1 MLDRYFAVINPEDGA
16 EELQRKI
23 AAARKHL
30 TELKSNQIV
39 LARTRTVKRLLDNVR
54 LNGSKN
60 ASGEIPREDLMLY
73 AKELT
78 SLKDSIDEKKRELT
92 FSQQILAEKDRNLYD
107 KKLVFT
113 FLTFFLIF
121 PHVWS

>member
-1 MLDRYFAVINPEDGA
+1 MINPQDDA

-23 AAARKHL
+23 QAGRKHL
-30 TELKSNQIV
+30 SELKSNQIV

-60 ASGEIPREDLMLY
+60 ASGEIPREDLMVY

-78 SLKDSIDEKKRELT
+78 SLRDSIDEKNGELS
-92 FSQQILAEKDRNLYD
+92 FSQQILAEKDRILYD
-107 KKLVFT
+107 KK
-113 FLTFFLIF
+113 
-121 PHVWS
+121 

>member
-1 MLDRYFAVINPEDGA
+1 M
-16 EELQRKI
+16 
-23 AAARKHL
+23 

-92 FSQQILAEKDRNLYD
+92 FSQQILAERNRNLYD
-107 KKLVFT
+107 KK
-113 FLTFFLIF
+113 
-121 PHVWS
+121 